1 MKKLWLFLV
10 VVLLYGCATSLP
22 FTYRKFG
29 ASDTD
34 VQTARM
40 ECEYDV
46 AKATQNNRY
55 LFGIGDAIA
64 SGITQGMEKTR
75 LRDMCMQSKGYS
87 KYFPQETS
95 PTAGNPPNGKGL

>member
-1 MKKLWLFLV
+1 MKKLSLFLAV
-10 VVLLYGCATSLP
+10 ILLYGCATSLP

-34 VQTARM
+34 VQTARA

-46 AKATQNNRY
+46 AKATHSNRY
-55 LFGIGDAIA
+55 LVSMGDAIA
-64 SGITQGMEKTR
+64 SGITQGMEKNR

-87 KYFPQETS
+87 KYFPQETK
-95 PTAGNPPNGKGL
+95 PTAGNPPNGNGL